1 VVVVGTADLVEREC
15 GPVPDELRGAHR
27 SRHGSGCATGHGGWN
42 DAVRGVIAVEDRKR
56 VGWTAALG
64 AFADR
69 EVVILTGDERTRA
82 DRFRDHPAVDRCSP
96 ACRRTGN

>member
-1 VVVVGTADLVEREC
+1 MERR
-15 GPVPDELRGAHR
+15 GPR
-27 SRHGSGCATGHGGWN
+27 
-42 DAVRGVIAVEDRKR
+42 VIAVEDRKR

-82 DRFRDHPAVDRCSP
+82 DRFRDHPR
-96 ACRRTGN
+96 